1 MAKEDIIK
9 HQFQKGNKMGKGR
22 PKNSWNRE
30 KIILDILKLEQV
42 AVNPVTKKEETLNQ
56 YQLIVLAMLK
66 KARAGDVR
74 AAQWIDE
81 RGFGKLIENYEV
93 NQTGESSGDLKDII
107 RAIRTTGDTD

>member
-81 RGFGKLIENYEV
+81 RGFGPIREQYEIH
-93 NQTGESSGDLKDII
+93 QTGESSGDFKDLI
-107 RAIRTTGDTD
+107 RAIRTPGDTD

>member
-1 MAKEDIIK
+1 MANEENLKP
-9 HQFQKGNKMGKGR
+9 FQKGNKMGKGR
-22 PKNSWNRE
+22 PKNSLNRT
-30 KIILDILKLEQV
+30 KTILDILSLEQV

-56 YQLIVLAMLK
+56 YQLIALAMLK

-93 NQTGESSGDLKDII
+93 NQTGESTGDLKDII
-107 RAIRTTGDTD
+107 RAVRTAGNTDQ

>member
-1 MAKEDIIK
+1 MANEENLKP
-9 HQFQKGNKMGKGR
+9 FQKGNKMGKGR
-22 PKNSWNRE
+22 PKNSLNRT
-30 KIILDILKLEQV
+30 KTILDILSLEQV

-81 RGFGKLIENYEV
+81 RGFGKLTENYEV

-107 RAIRTTGDTD
+107 HAIRSTEHTD